1 MNITELKPDSNNAN
15 LGTDRGRAALAE
27 SLKQFGAGRS
37 ILVDRKGRV
46 IAGNKTLEQAIAAG
60 HQDVVVVKSDG
71 KKLVAVQRTDL
82 DLGDVKARAL
92 AIADNR
98 VGELDLEWNPDA
110 LKQITDE
117 GVDLGAFFT
126 GAELASLFGGDTKD
140 KPETSSSNDGQA
152 AALRKKWNTKPGQL
166 WLADNHRLL
175 CGDSTKPAD
184 VKRLL
189 AGRRAELV
197 NMDPPYGVSYAGS
210 AGKIKNDNKRGDGLL
225 ALLEKSFKQAVAAS
239 SPTAAFY
246 IWHATSRRRDFEA
259 ALDAAGLEEKQYI
272 TWFKDSFVLGRS
284 DYHWQTEPCFYA
296 QKVGQTAPFYGD
308 RAQSTFWA
316 IAPRRDASGTKRV
329 ALVQGLRVSDGAG
342 SEITISSKAPKNKK
356 LRLVRVKGEETLLL
370 AMEGKSND
378 AWQVSHDASAENGH
392 PTPKPIE
399 LGIRAIENSTQPG
412 ELVFDPFLGGGFSA
426 VAAARTDRICYG
438 MELDPKY
445 LAVTLESLAGEGL
458 EPRLSAE

>member
-1 MNITELKPDSNNAN
+1 MNVKELKFDGNNAN
-15 LGTDRGRAALAE
+15 LGTERGRAALAE

-37 ILVDRKGRV
+37 ILVDKKGRV

-60 HQDVVVVKSDG
+60 HQDIVVKSDG
-71 KKLVAVQRTDL
+71 TKLVAVQRTDL
-82 DLGDVKARAL
+82 NITDPKARAL

-98 VGELDLEWNPDA
+98 VGELDLEWNPEV
-110 LKQITDE
+110 LKGITED

-126 GAELASLFGGDTKD
+126 GAELNALFGGDAGD

-152 AALRKKWNTKPGQL
+152 AALRKKWKTAPGQL
-166 WLADNHRLL
+166 WLAENHRLL

-184 VKRLL
+184 VKRLM
-189 AGRRAELV
+189 AGRLADLV
-197 NMDPPYGVSYAGS
+197 NMDPPYGVSYSGS
-210 AGKIKNDNKRGDGLL
+210 AGKLKNDDKRGDGLL
-225 ALLEKSFKQAVAAS
+225 ALLQKSFRQAVEAS

-259 ALDAAGLEEKQYI
+259 ALDAAGLEEKQYL

-296 QKVGQTAPFYGD
+296 QKVGQSAPFYGD
-308 RAQSTFWA
+308 RAQSTLWA

-342 SEITISSKAPKNKK
+342 SEITISAKAPKNKK
-356 LRLVRVKGEETLLL
+356 LRLVRVKGEEQLLL
-370 AMEGKSND
+370 AMEGKVND
-378 AWQVSHDASAENGH
+378 AWQVSHDPSADNGH

-399 LGIRAIENSTQPG
+399 LGIRAIENSTQTG
-412 ELVFDPFLGGGFSA
+412 ELVLDLFLGGGFTA
-426 VAAARTDRICYG
+426 VAATRTDRICYG

-458 EPRLSAE
+458 EPRLSTE